1 MTNQRRSLVEDIISN
16 NLKHSLILSQKIK
29 LNVINKKNKNLI
41 KNIMINSNFLDNIK
55 LIYKPN

>member
-41 KNIMINSNFLDNIK
+41 KNIMINSNFLNNIK